1 MRDPWAAMS
10 ARSVR
15 CGCQSRCRGARLS
28 DAPEPIGRRPARRPS
43 RTERLEHPT
52 SGTAAAS
59 SRRWPEKLQV
69 AAGWHIAGCRRP
81 RRRPATC
88 RWRPSRR
95 TQDHRRRSC
104 RKRVVVAVGDG
115 IIAGVSVVGGSSPI
129 ASPGIHAW
137 QRRER
142 FAQRPLRVIQQRSE
156 LVEQLMF
163 LLPNGTQVG
172 MELLRALGPLALVV
186 HV

>member
-1 MRDPWAAMS
+1 M
-10 ARSVR
+10 
-15 CGCQSRCRGARLS
+15 
-28 DAPEPIGRRPARRPS
+28 
-43 RTERLEHPT
+43 
-52 SGTAAAS
+52 
-59 SRRWPEKLQV
+59 
-69 AAGWHIAGCRRP
+69 
-81 RRRPATC
+81 
-88 RWRPSRR
+88 
-95 TQDHRRRSC
+95 
-104 RKRVVVAVGDG
+104 GDG